1 MGRVSSGAWDVVVVG
16 AGPAGALAAWASARE
31 GARTLLLDRSTFPR
45 YKTCGGGL
53 VGAALAA
60 LPPGFT
66 PRVRDEVTAATFAHD
81 GRQERTRRH
90 PAPIVRMVVRD
101 EFDAGLAGT
110 AAAAGATF
118 RPGVLV
124 RSVAERDG
132 HVVLHTDAGPVEA
145 RAVVGA
151 DGSASRIGQYV
162 GVRCEQVDLGLEH
175 EIHAGA
181 VADRWRG
188 RLHLDWGPLPGS
200 YGWVFPKGD
209 TLTVGVIAQ
218 RGDPDAT
225 RAYLRDYVNR
235 VGLGGLPVQRSS
247 GHLTRC
253 RTPDS
258 ALARGRVLVAG
269 DAAGLLEPWTREG
282 ISFALRSG
290 RIAGRAAARLAK
302 APGGPDVHRI
312 GAAYAEEIRTG
323 LGVEMAAGAEC
334 LRAFTRYPWIVHKAF
349 SQTSTGWRQ
358 FARVTGGETTIAKI
372 LRHRPVAALVHLL
385 GGNAGSREAVGTT
398 VG

>member
-1 MGRVSSGAWDVVVVG
+1 MSSGRWDVVVVG
-16 AGPAGALAAWASARE
+16 SGPAGASAAWAAARE
-31 GARTLLLDRSTFPR
+31 GARTLLLDRSAFPR

-53 VGAALAA
+53 VGASLAA

-90 PAPIVRMVVRD
+90 RNPIVTMVVRD
-101 EFDAGLAGT
+101 EFDAGLAE
-110 AAAAGATF
+110 AAAAVGAVF

-124 RSVAERDG
+124 RSVAEEDG
-132 HVVLHTDAGPVEA
+132 HVMLRTSTGPIEA

-151 DGSASRIGQYV
+151 DGSAGRIGQYV
-162 GVRCEQVDLGLEH
+162 GVRCDQVDLGLEH
-175 EIHAGA
+175 EIDAGGA
-181 VADRWRG
+181 AEHWRG

-209 TLTVGVIAQ
+209 SLTVGVIAQ
-218 RGDPDAT
+218 RGRPDAT
-225 RAYLRDYVNR
+225 RAYLRAYVDR
-235 VGLGGLPVQRSS
+235 LGLGDLPVRRSS

-253 RTPDS
+253 RTPQS
-258 ALARGRVLVAG
+258 PLARGRVLVAG

-290 RIAGRAAARLAK
+290 RSAGGAAARLAK
-302 APGGPDVHRI
+302 APVGPEVDRI
-312 GAAYAEEIRTG
+312 AAGYAEEIRTG

-334 LRAFTRYPWIVHKAF
+334 LRAFARYPWIVHKAF

-358 FARVTGGETTIAKI
+358 FSRVTGGETTIARI
-372 LRHRPVAALVHLL
+372 MRHRPVARLVHLL
-385 GGNAGSREAVGTT
+385 GRPYP
-398 VG
+398 